1 MQHSMSIMSLSHR
14 GHRVH
19 SDFLDTNRAQSRRA
33 AEMVLTTKS
42 QRHEDGNKKTTYKNS
57 LKQYF
62 AASRLRGENRSDEN
76 ISESSVPSVAKTL
89 VAQRPNNGIFVSLC
103 LCGKSNSVVASSCL
117 SGSGKPS
124 SSAALRATPPG
135 ELVVTTPLPVVN
147 CQSI

>member
-1 MQHSMSIMSLSHR
+1 MQRSMSIMSLSHR

-76 ISESSVPSVAKTL
+76 ISETSVAKTFL
-89 VAQRPNNGIFVSLC
+89 SHRVHERPLTTKTLRHKDGTKKEAFKITIGNPFVPLC
-103 LCGKSNSVVASSCL
+103 LCGKHLGGESIGGVV
-117 SGSGKPS
+117 
-124 SSAALRATPPG
+124 
-135 ELVVTTPLPVVN
+135 
-147 CQSI
+147 